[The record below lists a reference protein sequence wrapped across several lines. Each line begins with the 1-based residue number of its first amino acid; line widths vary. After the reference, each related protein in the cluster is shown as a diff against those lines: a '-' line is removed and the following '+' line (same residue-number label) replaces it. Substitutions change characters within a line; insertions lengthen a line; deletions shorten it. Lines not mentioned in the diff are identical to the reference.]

1 MIISLLVELNNE
13 FSINEIIS
21 VIIVYSILFFVIRK
35 YFPQYLKYLFY
46 IWIIDLFYGYN
57 LYKTNK
63 KYKNYKKEIILDE
76 KIVKNNEE
84 SIINNETKKEESNIE
99 NESIKEE
106 ETNIKMVVKKEF
118 PSREN
123 TKDNPQEFVTQE
135 ENKLIEN

>member
-1 MIISLLVELNNE
+1 MIISLLLELNNQ

-21 VIIVYSILFFVIRK
+21 SFIVYGVIFYILYKF
-35 YFPQYLKYLFY
+35 FPQYIKYIFY
-46 IWIIDLFYGYN
+46 VWAIDLLVGYN
-57 LYKTNK
+57 IYRTNK
-63 KYKNYKKEIILDE
+63 IHNNYKKDFLSFNNEIIN
-76 KIVKNNEE
+76 KINENSKN
-84 SIINNETKKEESNIE
+84 KEESNI
-99 NESIKEE
+99 KE